1 MILVCGGAGY
11 IGSHAV
17 KQLLDCNYK
26 VLVIDNLSTGYKENV
41 DSRALFYNV
50 DIRDF
55 KELDNIFKMHKIDAV
70 LHFAAN
76 SIVSESVK
84 DPYKYYENNVLGSLN
99 LLKCMKNNNILKI
112 VFSSTAAVYG
122 NPKRV
127 PIEETDETIPTNPY
141 GETKLAIEKILKWF
155 DNAYNIKYISL
166 RYFNVAGAD
175 KSANIG
181 EMHNPETHLIPLVI
195 KTALGEREYMSIFG
209 DDYNTF
215 DGTCIRDYIHVTD
228 LVDAH
233 ILALEKLLNNS
244 ESNIYNLGYG
254 EGFSVKQII
263 ERVSYVT
270 NSNIKV
276 KIEKRRDGDPDIL
289 IANPNKAINDL
300 RFKPKYNDLD
310 YIIKSAF
317 NWHKKFI

>member
-26 VLVIDNLSTGYKENV
+26 VLVIDNLSTGYKENI

-84 DPYKYYENNVLGSLN
+84 NPYKYYENNVLGSLN
-99 LLKCMKNNNILKI
+99 LLKCMKDNNILKI

-276 KIEKRRDGDPDIL
+276 KIEKRREGESI
-289 IANPNKAINDL
+289 
-300 RFKPKYNDLD
+300 R
-310 YIIKSAF
+310 
-317 NWHKKFI
+317 